1 MWGAQAFQWLLTLIL
16 VLLGS
21 TSISRM
27 PPSVPMQFKRCRSC
41 GRGFESCGPFGPFS
55 YLNGNERKHFSLMV
69 AIFFGYQVG
78 TKLGCCQGHP
88 KMSVVSG
95 KKYMKHLET
104 VHLFLLQAGVV
115 SRISADIRS
124 TKATALAM
132 AALSGTFAMI
142 ARHNLAKPKAVRRS
156 LGDAWTTTKH
166 EYEEYESYKTLF
178 AWNLKRYVSV

>member
-1 MWGAQAFQWLLTLIL
+1 
-16 VLLGS
+16 
-21 TSISRM
+21 
-27 PPSVPMQFKRCRSC
+27 MQFKRCRSC

-69 AIFFGYQVG
+69 AIFLGYQVG

-178 AWNLKRYVSV
+178 A